1 MFCFCIFGLEFS
13 KTIVVFEVSALE
25 VVYLQS
31 FVQISKFLNLEPK
44 MAYLAVLVRNFE
56 KSIVIVEISSL
67 ELVFF
72 AKFGAKI
79 KILKFGIKNA

>member
-1 MFCFCIFGLEFS
+1 
-13 KTIVVFEVSALE
+13 
-25 VVYLQS
+25 
-31 FVQISKFLNLEPK
+31 

-56 KSIVIVEISSL
+56 KSIAIVEISSL